1 MSGEI
6 KRRSDRERL
15 NFLFGQS
22 QNVNMIT
29 KVQVDTRDEAA
40 RISDNLIIIHY
51 KSKYKHSF

>member
-1 MSGEI
+1 MSGET

-22 QNVNMIT
+22 QNANMIT
-29 KVQVDTRDEAA
+29 KVQVDTRDGAA